1 MDRPSAAFGS
11 LGVDVITAVGEDLD
25 RKVAALLR
33 VLRVDAEAADGASGY
48 SLISMRLGSR
58 PAYAP
63 ATRTVSTPAS

>member
-33 VLRVDAEAADGASGY
+33 VLRVDAEAAF
-48 SLISMRLGSR
+48 
-58 PAYAP
+58 
-63 ATRTVSTPAS
+63 ATA